1 MSKLEKTFHAS
12 LTSNS
17 SLHEDTNLSTKFMA
31 ELSPQTCISGHG
43 RPIKKTKSKTS
54 VIDFLWICT
63 HHHMTSK
70 ITLCNNHKFLSKLK
84 STFKGRLLQHFI
96 QDLKIR
102 GYQEIFPNFSL
113 GIFSLGIN
121 SNQEQMKVFTK
132 FRGFYLILG
141 CYV

>member
-1 MSKLEKTFHAS
+1 
-12 LTSNS
+12 
-17 SLHEDTNLSTKFMA
+17 MA
-31 ELSPQTCISGHG
+31 
-43 RPIKKTKSKTS
+43 
-54 VIDFLWICT
+54 
-63 HHHMTSK
+63 SK

-121 SNQEQMKVFTK
+121 SNQEQMKVFTR
-132 FRGFYLILG
+132 FRGFYLILRCLIKVKVKSAFKLNG
-141 CYV
+141 TLQQRIISSHQHEATRVIGALGKVFLHPVTLPDGKRERLRE

>member
-1 MSKLEKTFHAS
+1 
-12 LTSNS
+12 
-17 SLHEDTNLSTKFMA
+17 MA
-31 ELSPQTCISGHG
+31 
-43 RPIKKTKSKTS
+43 
-54 VIDFLWICT
+54 
-63 HHHMTSK
+63 SK

-84 STFKGRLLQHFI
+84 STLKGRLLQHFI

-121 SNQEQMKVFTK
+121 SNQEQMKVFTR

-141 CYV
+141 CYVIKNLIKVKVKSAFKLNGTLQQRIISSHQHEATRVIGTLGKVFLHPVTLPDGKRERLRE